1 MAHPHAGGE
10 NKPISDNMSLM
21 KGSSPRGRGKPGRV
35 ARGVRAG
42 GLIPARSGKTCWDLR
57 LNTTGQAHPRAVGE
71 NSVHRMK
78 SVAASGSSP
87 RGRGKLDALARVG
100 AGDGLIPAR
109 AGKTVGLRYAF
120 RSAQAHPRAGGENR
134 RPPPFH
140 RGKSGSSPR
149 GRGKLRI
156 HPHNAHPH
164 GLIPAR
170 AGKTSDPQTQ
180 PHPSRA
186 HPRAGGENR
195 RCSNP
200 RRRDAGSSPR
210 GRGKRG
216 LGDLAG
222 RVARLIPARAGKT
235 DFR

>member
-21 KGSSPRGRGKPGRV
+21 KGSSPRGRGKPG
-35 ARGVRAG
+35 GPLGGAG
-42 GLIPARSGKTCWDLR
+42 GRRLIPARAGKTSRARVWCWGSRD
-57 LNTTGQAHPRAVGE
+57 HPRAGGE
-71 NSVHRMK
+71 NW
-78 SVAASGSSP
+78 AARRATCPSLGSSP

-149 GRGKLRI
+149 GRGKRLDRAE
-156 HPHNAHPH
+156 HRTDP

-170 AGKTSDPQTQ
+170 AGKT
-180 PHPSRA
+180 HRVGMRARASRA
-186 HPRAGGENR
+186 HPRAGGEN
-195 RCSNP
+195 
-200 RRRDAGSSPR
+200 DAVDHSEGLDEGSSPR
-210 GRGKRG
+210 GRGKRRRRSRS
-216 LGDLAG
+216 D
-222 RVARLIPARAGKT
+222 VDSRLIPARAGKT
-235 DFR
+235 S